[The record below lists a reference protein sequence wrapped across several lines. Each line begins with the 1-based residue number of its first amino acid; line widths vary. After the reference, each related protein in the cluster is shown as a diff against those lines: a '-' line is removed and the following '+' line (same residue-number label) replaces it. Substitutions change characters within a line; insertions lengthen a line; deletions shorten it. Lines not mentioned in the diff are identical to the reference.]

1 MFDQLADAISG
12 SHWAYLIVLAVVAG
26 DAVLPLLPGET
37 IVVTGGVLSASGDL
51 NVFLVFAAGAAG
63 AFLGD
68 SICYWVGRKLGTR
81 AAEKFLRGDRG
92 KRTLEWAERTLDRRG
107 KTLIAV
113 ARFVPGGRTAV
124 SLVAGTTEFPWRTWM
139 LADLAGVLFWSAYN
153 TGLGRIGGAAFE
165 NQTWKGLVLAFG
177 LAALTAAALEGG
189 RWLLSRRDKRRA
201 AASPGPS
208 AAA

>member
-1 MFDQLADAISG
+1 VRYTGPVFDQLADAISG

-51 NVFLVFAAGAAG
+51 NVFLVFAAGAVG

-81 AAEKFLRGDRG
+81 AAEKFLRGERG
-92 KRTLEWAERTLDRRG
+92 KRSLEWAERALDRRG

-177 LAALTAAALEGG
+177 LAALTAAVLEGG
-189 RWLLSRRDKRRA
+189 RWLLDRRKKARTA
-201 AASPGPS
+201 
-208 AAA
+208 